1 MFVRDR
7 QSGRTELIS
16 IGTGGGLSLGFCF
29 ATAISA
35 NGRFVAFESN
45 APDLVA
51 GDTNDAFD
59 VFVRDLARR
68 TTQRVSVA
76 DSGAQSDGFSFGGA
90 LSANGGAIVF
100 SSIASNLVPN
110 DTNGVQDVF
119 VRRP

>member
-16 IGTGGGLSLGFCF
+16 IGTGGGPSLGFCF

-59 VFVRDLARR
+59 VFVRDRARR